1 MKVQNQQVK
10 TAIGFVMTNN
20 FVSFD
25 RTLVTQIIDN
35 EVLLLVSDKNPI
47 QVRMVLVSNLTN
59 YDIMISLTQTGL
71 LENPI
76 STFKMQY
83 QLKGNQTANILQG
96 SYLLLTDTD
105 HLKIKTSSY
114 EQKASVAVIYR
125 TYNEDTAD
133 MQNNLNKIHASLKS
147 LTQSHSDLQS
157 RVATISASH
166 EELNSLVQ
174 NDLINYINE
183 QYTNIY
189 DTFNQYANQLVDE
202 VKQDLTTF
210 KKEINDKY
218 DSINNVIK
226 PEEIKPQE
234 EVINNGE

>member
-1 MKVQNQQVK
+1 
-10 TAIGFVMTNN
+10 MTNN